1 MSNLEESI
9 VLITSASDNSRK
21 ADVIGTGFA
30 FYQED
35 NYTYLLT
42 CAHVVEDVGGEEN
55 VLVNNI
61 PAEVLATG
69 DITGFDLAVL
79 RVENLN
85 NIPLLQLISLSEAE
99 NRKFRI
105 VGHYLYGE
113 EKKIM
118 LETVDGTLG
127 KRFLVS
133 HS

>member
-1 MSNLEESI
+1 MINLEESI

-30 FYQED
+30 FYRKD

-42 CAHVVEDVGGEEN
+42 CAHVVDDVGGEEN

-61 PAEVLATG
+61 PAAVLAIG

-85 NIPLLQLISLSEAE
+85 NIPVLQLINLSHHGTSLLWSTT
-99 NRKFRI
+99 FSRI
-105 VGHYLYGE
+105 
-113 EKKIM
+113 
-118 LETVDGTLG
+118 T
-127 KRFLVS
+127 
-133 HS
+133 